1 MVTKRKPPKQNNEQG
16 APGKPA
22 RPSVKGKAIARPE
35 ARPEADAAGSNDA
48 AASAAKQAGAQVAAP
63 GKPKRRIAMPQSST
77 RLKQNQAANQ
87 AAPAQAG
94 ETGASQSA
102 RQPAPR
108 PAGVSAAQPAQPAR
122 RPVAQPAGSSA
133 PQPAGSSVGSSSPQA
148 ASQPARPSV
157 SQPSRPSVAKRGTG
171 KPTKARK
178 PLNVPSMQPDGN
190 APASAPGASAAPAE
204 QASAVEGKGAALKR
218 RLKRFSVAKAEK
230 TASDQAKQME
240 GTVSEADAEQAKDAA
255 RAAVVSEAAKR
266 RLERRQRMLK
276 RTGEGEGADAAGQGV
291 AEGDVAQGGEAGE
304 GSQAGETA
312 RKLPFNLSELRLT
325 WPVVAVLVAIAVV
338 VVAVGSFSWG
348 RWLRY
353 DDAADFQGAW
363 YANGTTSLVTV
374 DGQEI
379 HLTSDVAYGYTLDT
393 GAKTITFTFGDLQGQ
408 GRYRFSADRSELV
421 ITDGD
426 GFSFWGN
433 LFSDI
438 GWQFGQLITGLQGKE
453 APREEAV
460 DGVTVLDRTP
470 GEGAV
475 VAPTSSAPAQDADA
489 SSADDASGNTGN
501 GEASD
506 GEIADGDAAGADAT
520 GDSADG
526 SSGSGS
532 QEFTGAVAEGGI
544 ESAGSN
550 AVTLEQLKSGSLR

>member
-1 MVTKRKPPKQNNEQG
+1 MT
-16 APGKPA
+16 
-22 RPSVKGKAIARPE
+22 
-35 ARPEADAAGSNDA
+35 
-48 AASAAKQAGAQVAAP
+48 
-63 GKPKRRIAMPQSST
+63 
-77 RLKQNQAANQ
+77 
-87 AAPAQAG
+87 
-94 ETGASQSA
+94 
-102 RQPAPR
+102 
-108 PAGVSAAQPAQPAR
+108 
-122 RPVAQPAGSSA
+122 
-133 PQPAGSSVGSSSPQA
+133 
-148 ASQPARPSV
+148 
-157 SQPSRPSVAKRGTG
+157 KRGTG

-178 PLNVPSMQPDGN
+178 PLNVPSVQPSGDGN
-190 APASAPGASAAPAE
+190 APASGSAGESAAPAE
-204 QASAVEGKGAALKR
+204 QASAAEGKGAALKR
-218 RLKRFSVAKAEK
+218 RLKCFSVAKAEK

-240 GTVSEADAEQAKDAA
+240 GAVSKADAGQAKDAA
-255 RAAVVSEAAKR
+255 RAAIAGEAAKR

-276 RTGEGEGADAAGQGV
+276 RVGEGEGADALGQGV
-291 AEGDVAQGGEAGE
+291 AEGDAAQGGEAGE
-304 GSQAGETA
+304 GSQAGEAA
-312 RKLPFNLSELRLT
+312 RKLPFNLPELHLT
-325 WPVVAVLVAIAVV
+325 WPIVAVLVAIAVV
-338 VVAVGSFSWG
+338 VVTVGSFSWN

-393 GAKTITFTFGDLQGQ
+393 GAKTITFTFADLQGQ

-438 GWQFGQLITGLQGKE
+438 GWQFGQLIAGLQGKE
-453 APREEAV
+453 VPREEVV

-475 VAPTSSAPAQDADA
+475 AAPASSAPAQDAGA
-489 SSADDASGNTGN
+489 SSADDA
-501 GEASD
+501 ASSDAGD
-506 GEIADGDAAGADAT
+506 GDADGGAAADGDAAGAGAT

-532 QEFTGAVAEGGI
+532 QGFTGAVAEGGI

-550 AVTLEQLKSGSLR
+550 AVTLEQLKNGSLR

>member
-22 RPSVKGKAIARPE
+22 RPSVKGKAVAHPEVRPE
-35 ARPEADAAGSNDA
+35 APAAASNDA
-48 AASAAKQAGAQVAAP
+48 AANVANQAGSQAAAQ

-94 ETGASQSA
+94 GAG
-102 RQPAPR
+102 APR
-108 PAGVSAAQPAQPAR
+108 PAGQLASRTAGASGSQPAR
-122 RPVAQPAGSSA
+122 QPAAQPAGSSA
-133 PQPAGSSVGSSSPQA
+133 PQAAGSFVGSSAP
-148 ASQPARPSV
+148 QPARPSI

-178 PLNVPSMQPDGN
+178 PLGVPSVQPGRN
-190 APASAPGASAAPAE
+190 APASAPGESAASAE
-204 QASAVEGKGAALKR
+204 QASAAEGKGAALKR

-240 GTVSEADAEQAKDAA
+240 GTVSAADAEHAKDAA
-255 RAAVVSEAAKR
+255 RAAIAGEAAKR

-276 RTGEGEGADAAGQGV
+276 RTGEGEGADAAAQGV
-291 AEGDVAQGGEAGE
+291 AEGDAAQGQEAGE
-304 GSQAGETA
+304 GSQAGEGA
-312 RKLPFNLSELRLT
+312 RKLPFNLPELHLT

-338 VVAVGSFSWG
+338 VVTVGSFSWG

-374 DGQEI
+374 DDQEI

-453 APREEAV
+453 VPREEAV

-475 VAPTSSAPAQDADA
+475 AVPASQAPAQDADA
-489 SSADDASGNTGN
+489 SSADDAASSDTGN
-501 GEASD
+501 GEAS
-506 GEIADGDAAGADAT
+506 DGDAAGADAT
-520 GDSADG
+520 GDSIDG
-526 SSGSGS
+526 ANGSGS

>member
-22 RPSVKGKAIARPE
+22 RPSVKGKAVARPE
-35 ARPEADAAGSNDA
+35 VRPEAAAGSGDA
-48 AASAAKQAGAQVAAP
+48 VANAAKQPGSQVAAQ

-94 ETGASQSA
+94 EAAAAQSA

-108 PAGVSAAQPAQPAR
+108 PAGPSAAR
-122 RPVAQPAGSSA
+122 PAGPSS
-133 PQPAGSSVGSSSPQA
+133 
-148 ASQPARPSV
+148 SQPAKPSA
-157 SQPSRPSVAKRGTG
+157 SQPSRPSVAKRGAG
-171 KPTKARK
+171 KPTRARK
-178 PLNVPSMQPDGN
+178 PLNVPSVQPGGDGK
-190 APASAPGASAAPAE
+190 APASTPAGESVAPADQTSAA
-204 QASAVEGKGAALKR
+204 EGKGAALKR

-230 TASDQAKQME
+230 AASDQAKQME

-255 RAAVVSEAAKR
+255 RAAIAGEAAKR
-266 RLERRQRMLK
+266 RLERRQRMLR
-276 RTGEGEGADAAGQGV
+276 RTEEGEGADAAGQGAV
-291 AEGDVAQGGEAGE
+291 EGGAAQGGEAGE

-338 VVAVGSFSWG
+338 VVTVGSFSWG

-453 APREEAV
+453 APREEVV

-475 VAPTSSAPAQDADA
+475 AAPASSAPAQDADA
-489 SSADDASGNTGN
+489 SSVDDASGNTGN
-501 GEASD
+501 GEASG
-506 GEIADGDAAGADAT
+506 GETADGDAASADAS
-520 GDSADG
+520 GDSVDG

-550 AVTLEQLKSGSLR
+550 AVTLEQLKNGSLR

>member
-22 RPSVKGKAIARPE
+22 RPSVKGKAVARPE
-35 ARPEADAAGSNDA
+35 VRPEVRSEAVAGSADA
-48 AASAAKQAGAQVAAP
+48 AASAANQAGAQVAAP

-87 AAPAQAG
+87 AAPTQAG

-102 RQPAPR
+102 RQP
-108 PAGVSAAQPAQPAR
+108 VTQPT
-122 RPVAQPAGSSA
+122 GSSA
-133 PQPAGSSVGSSSPQA
+133 A
-148 ASQPARPSV
+148 QPARPSV

-178 PLNVPSMQPDGN
+178 PLNVPSVQPGGDGN
-190 APASAPGASAAPAE
+190 APASASAGESAAPAE
-204 QASAVEGKGAALKR
+204 QASTAEGKGAALKR

-230 TASDQAKQME
+230 VASDQAKQME
-240 GTVSEADAEQAKDAA
+240 GAVSGADAEQAKDAA
-255 RAAVVSEAAKR
+255 RTAIAGEAAKR

-276 RTGEGEGADAAGQGV
+276 HTGEGEDADAPGQGV
-291 AEGDVAQGGEAGE
+291 AEGDAAQGGEAGE
-304 GSQAGETA
+304 GSQAGEAA
-312 RKLPFNLSELRLT
+312 RKLPFNLSELHLT

-338 VVAVGSFSWG
+338 VVTVGSFSWN

-475 VAPTSSAPAQDADA
+475 SAPASSAPAQDADA
-489 SSADDASGNTGN
+489 SSADDASGN

-506 GEIADGDAAGADAT
+506 GETADGEAAGADAS

-532 QEFTGAVAEGGI
+532 QGFTGAVAEGGI

>member
-22 RPSVKGKAIARPE
+22 RPSVKGKAVARPE
-35 ARPEADAAGSNDA
+35 VRPEAAAAGSNDA
-48 AASAAKQAGAQVAAP
+48 AANAANQAGSQTAAQ

-87 AAPAQAG
+87 AIPSQAG
-94 ETGASQSA
+94 EAGSAQSA
-102 RQPAPR
+102 RQPVSR
-108 PAGVSAAQPAQPAR
+108 TAGASGS
-122 RPVAQPAGSSA
+122 QPAGSSA
-133 PQPAGSSVGSSSPQA
+133 A
-148 ASQPARPSV
+148 QPARPSV

-178 PLNVPSMQPDGN
+178 PLNVPSVQPGGDGN
-190 APASAPGASAAPAE
+190 APASAPGESTAPADQTSAA
-204 QASAVEGKGAALKR
+204 EGKGAALKR

-240 GTVSEADAEQAKDAA
+240 GTVSAADAEQAKDAA
-255 RAAVVSEAAKR
+255 RAAIAGEAAKR

-291 AEGDVAQGGEAGE
+291 AEGDAAQGGESGE

-312 RKLPFNLSELRLT
+312 RKLPFNLSELHLT
-325 WPVVAVLVAIAVV
+325 WPIVAVLVAIAVV
-338 VVAVGSFSWG
+338 VVTVGSFSWG

-453 APREEAV
+453 VPREEAV

-475 VAPTSSAPAQDADA
+475 AAPASQAPAQDADA
-489 SSADDASGNTGN
+489 SSADDAASSDTGN

-506 GEIADGDAAGADAT
+506 GEIADGDAAGSDVA

>member
-1 MVTKRKPPKQNNEQG
+1 M
-16 APGKPA
+16 
-22 RPSVKGKAIARPE
+22 S
-35 ARPEADAAGSNDA
+35 
-48 AASAAKQAGAQVAAP
+48 
-63 GKPKRRIAMPQSST
+63 
-77 RLKQNQAANQ
+77 
-87 AAPAQAG
+87 
-94 ETGASQSA
+94 
-102 RQPAPR
+102 
-108 PAGVSAAQPAQPAR
+108 
-122 RPVAQPAGSSA
+122 
-133 PQPAGSSVGSSSPQA
+133 
-148 ASQPARPSV
+148 
-157 SQPSRPSVAKRGTG
+157 KRGTG

-178 PLNVPSMQPDGN
+178 PLNVPSVQPGGDGN
-190 APASAPGASAAPAE
+190 APASASGESAAPAE
-204 QASAVEGKGAALKR
+204 QASTAEGKGAALKR

-240 GTVSEADAEQAKDAA
+240 GAVSEADAEQAKDAA
-255 RAAVVSEAAKR
+255 RAAIAGEAAKR

-276 RTGEGEGADAAGQGV
+276 RTEEGEGAA
-291 AEGDVAQGGEAGE
+291 AQGGEAGE

-312 RKLPFNLSELRLT
+312 RKLPFNLSELHLT

-338 VVAVGSFSWG
+338 VVTVGSFSWG

-353 DDAADFQGAW
+353 DDVADFQGAW

-374 DGQEI
+374 DDQEI

-475 VAPTSSAPAQDADA
+475 SAPASSAPAQDADA
-489 SSADDASGNTGN
+489 SSADDASGN

-506 GEIADGDAAGADAT
+506 GETAGADAS

-526 SSGSGS
+526 SSDSGS

-550 AVTLEQLKSGSLR
+550 AVTLEQLKNGSLR

>member
-22 RPSVKGKAIARPE
+22 RPSVKGKAVARPEVRPE
-35 ARPEADAAGSNDA
+35 ARPEAAAAGSNDA

-94 ETGASQSA
+94 ETGTAQSA
-102 RQPAPR
+102 RQPASR
-108 PAGVSAAQPAQPAR
+108 PAGSSAAQPAGP
-122 RPVAQPAGSSA
+122 S
-133 PQPAGSSVGSSSPQA
+133 
-148 ASQPARPSV
+148 ASQPTRPSV
-157 SQPSRPSVAKRGTG
+157 SQPSRPSVTKRGTG

-178 PLNVPSMQPDGN
+178 PLNVPSVQPGGDGN
-190 APASAPGASAAPAE
+190 APASASGESAAPAD
-204 QASAVEGKGAALKR
+204 QTSAAEGKGAALKR

-230 TASDQAKQME
+230 AASDQAKQME

-255 RAAVVSEAAKR
+255 RAAIAGEAAKR
-266 RLERRQRMLK
+266 RLERRQRMLR
-276 RTGEGEGADAAGQGV
+276 RTEEGEGADAAGQGAV
-291 AEGDVAQGGEAGE
+291 EGGAAQGGEAGE

-338 VVAVGSFSWG
+338 VVTVGSFSWG

-475 VAPTSSAPAQDADA
+475 SAPASSAPAQDADA
-489 SSADDASGNTGN
+489 SSADDASGN

-506 GEIADGDAAGADAT
+506 GETADGEAAGVDAS

-550 AVTLEQLKSGSLR
+550 AVTLEQLKNGSLR

>member
-22 RPSVKGKAIARPE
+22 RPSVKGKAVARPE
-35 ARPEADAAGSNDA
+35 ARPEAAAAGSNDA
-48 AASAAKQAGAQVAAP
+48 AASAANQAGAQVAAP

-94 ETGASQSA
+94 EAGAAQSA
-102 RQPAPR
+102 RQLVSR
-108 PAGVSAAQPAQPAR
+108 PAGVSA
-122 RPVAQPAGSSA
+122 AQPAGSSA

-190 APASAPGASAAPAE
+190 APASAPGESAAPAE
-204 QASAVEGKGAALKR
+204 QASTAEGKGAALKR

-240 GTVSEADAEQAKDAA
+240 GAVSEADAEQAKDAA
-255 RAAVVSEAAKR
+255 RAAIAGEAAKR

-276 RTGEGEGADAAGQGV
+276 RAGEGEGADAAGQGV

-304 GSQAGETA
+304 VSQAGETA
-312 RKLPFNLSELRLT
+312 RKLPFNLSELHLT

-338 VVAVGSFSWG
+338 VVTVGSFSWG

-453 APREEAV
+453 VPREEPV

-475 VAPTSSAPAQDADA
+475 AAPASSAPAQDVDA
-489 SSADDASGNTGN
+489 SSADDASGNTGS
-501 GEASD
+501 GEASNGETAD
-506 GEIADGDAAGADAT
+506 GEAAGADAT
-520 GDSADG
+520 DDSADG

-532 QEFTGAVAEGGI
+532 QGFTGAVAEGGI

>member
-22 RPSVKGKAIARPE
+22 RPSVKGKAVARPE
-35 ARPEADAAGSNDA
+35 VRPEAAAAASNDA
-48 AASAAKQAGAQVAAP
+48 AANAANQASSQAAAP

-94 ETGASQSA
+94 EAGAAQSA
-102 RQPAPR
+102 QPARR
-108 PAGVSAAQPAQPAR
+108 PAAQPAQPA
-122 RPVAQPAGSSA
+122 GSS
-133 PQPAGSSVGSSSPQA
+133 
-148 ASQPARPSV
+148 ASQPARPSA
-157 SQPSRPSVAKRGTG
+157 SQPSGPSVAKRGTG

-178 PLNVPSMQPDGN
+178 PLNVPSVQSGGDGN
-190 APASAPGASAAPAE
+190 APASASGESAAPAE
-204 QASAVEGKGAALKR
+204 QASAAQAKAAGAKR

-230 TASDQAKQME
+230 TASDQAKKME
-240 GTVSEADAEQAKDAA
+240 GTVSEADAEHAKDAA
-255 RAAVVSEAAKR
+255 RAAIAGEAAKR

-276 RTGEGEGADAAGQGV
+276 RTGEGAGADAAGQGI
-291 AEGDVAQGGEAGE
+291 AEGDAAQGREAGE
-304 GSQAGETA
+304 GSQAGEAA
-312 RKLPFNLSELRLT
+312 RKLPFNLPALHLT
-325 WPVVAVLVAIAVV
+325 WPVVAVLVAIAMVV
-338 VVAVGSFSWG
+338 IMVGSFSWG

-438 GWQFGQLITGLQGKE
+438 GWQFGQLISGLQGKE
-453 APREEAV
+453 VPREEVV

-475 VAPTSSAPAQDADA
+475 AAPASQVPAQDADA
-489 SSADDASGNTGN
+489 SSADDAASSDTGN

-506 GEIADGDAAGADAT
+506 GETADGDAAGADAA

>member
-22 RPSVKGKAIARPE
+22 RPSVKGKAVARPEVRPE
-35 ARPEADAAGSNDA
+35 ARPEAAAGSTDA
-48 AASAAKQAGAQVAAP
+48 AASAANQAGAQVAAP

-94 ETGASQSA
+94 EAGASQSA
-102 RQPAPR
+102 RQPVSR
-108 PAGVSAAQPAQPAR
+108 PAGASAAQPAQPAR
-122 RPVAQPAGSSA
+122 RPVAQPAGSSV
-133 PQPAGSSVGSSSPQA
+133 PQPAGSPVGSSSPQA
-148 ASQPARPSV
+148 ASQPA
-157 SQPSRPSVAKRGTG
+157 RPSVAKRGTG

-190 APASAPGASAAPAE
+190 APASASAGESAAPAE
-204 QASAVEGKGAALKR
+204 HASAAEGKGAALKR

-240 GTVSEADAEQAKDAA
+240 GVVSEADAEQAKDAA
-255 RAAVVSEAAKR
+255 RAAIAGDAAKR

-276 RTGEGEGADAAGQGV
+276 HAGEGEGADAPGQGV
-291 AEGDVAQGGEAGE
+291 AEGDATQGGEAGE

-312 RKLPFNLSELRLT
+312 RKLPFNLSELHLT

-338 VVAVGSFSWG
+338 VVTVGSFSWG

-353 DDAADFQGAW
+353 DDVADFQGAW

-475 VAPTSSAPAQDADA
+475 SAPASSAPAQDADA
-489 SSADDASGNTGN
+489 SGN

-506 GEIADGDAAGADAT
+506 GETADGEAAGVDAS

-550 AVTLEQLKSGSLR
+550 AVTLEQLKNGSLR

>member
-1 MVTKRKPPKQNNEQG
+1 MT
-16 APGKPA
+16 
-22 RPSVKGKAIARPE
+22 
-35 ARPEADAAGSNDA
+35 
-48 AASAAKQAGAQVAAP
+48 
-63 GKPKRRIAMPQSST
+63 
-77 RLKQNQAANQ
+77 
-87 AAPAQAG
+87 
-94 ETGASQSA
+94 
-102 RQPAPR
+102 
-108 PAGVSAAQPAQPAR
+108 
-122 RPVAQPAGSSA
+122 
-133 PQPAGSSVGSSSPQA
+133 
-148 ASQPARPSV
+148 
-157 SQPSRPSVAKRGTG
+157 KRGTG

-190 APASAPGASAAPAE
+190 APASAPGESAAPAE

-312 RKLPFNLSELRLT
+312 RKLPFNLSELHLT

-338 VVAVGSFSWG
+338 VVTVGSFSWG

-426 GFSFWGN
+426 RFSFWGN

-453 APREEAV
+453 VPREEPV

-475 VAPTSSAPAQDADA
+475 AVPASLAPAQDVDA

-501 GEASD
+501 GEASNGETAD
-506 GEIADGDAAGADAT
+506 GEAAGADAT

-532 QEFTGAVAEGGI
+532 QGFTGAVAEGGI

>member
-22 RPSVKGKAIARPE
+22 RPSVKGKVVARPE
-35 ARPEADAAGSNDA
+35 VRPDAASAGSNDA
-48 AASAAKQAGAQVAAP
+48 AANAANQAGAQVAAP

-87 AAPAQAG
+87 ATPAQTGEAAG
-94 ETGASQSA
+94 
-102 RQPAPR
+102 
-108 PAGVSAAQPAQPAR
+108 AQPAA
-122 RPVAQPAGSSA
+122 
-133 PQPAGSSVGSSSPQA
+133 
-148 ASQPARPSV
+148 QPARPSV
-157 SQPSRPSVAKRGTG
+157 SQQPRSSASKRGAG

-178 PLNVPSMQPDGN
+178 PLNVPSVQPGGDGK
-190 APASAPGASAAPAE
+190 ASASAGESAAPAE
-204 QASAVEGKGAALKR
+204 QASAAQNKAAGMKR

-240 GTVSEADAEQAKDAA
+240 GTVSEADADRAKDAA
-255 RAAVVSEAAKR
+255 RAAIAGEAAKR

-276 RTGEGEGADAAGQGV
+276 HTGEGEGADVAGQG
-291 AEGDVAQGGEAGE
+291 AIEGDAAQGREAGE

-312 RKLPFNLSELRLT
+312 RKLPFNAPKLHLT

-338 VVAVGSFSWG
+338 VVTVGTFSWN

-393 GAKTITFTFGDLQGQ
+393 GAKTITFTFADLQGQ

-438 GWQFGQLITGLQGKE
+438 GWQFGQLISGLQGKE
-453 APREEAV
+453 VPREEVV

-475 VAPTSSAPAQDADA
+475 EVPASSTPAQDADA
-489 SSADDASGNTGN
+489 SSADDT
-501 GEASD
+501 ASD
-506 GEIADGDAAGADAT
+506 DANAGESVDGD
-520 GDSADG
+520 SVDG
-526 SSGSGS
+526 GSGSGS
-532 QEFTGAVAEGGI
+532 QGFTGAVAEGGI

>member
-22 RPSVKGKAIARPE
+22 RPSVKGKAVARPEVRPE
-35 ARPEADAAGSNDA
+35 ARPEAAAGSADA
-48 AASAAKQAGAQVAAP
+48 AANAANQAGAQVAAP

-94 ETGASQSA
+94 ETGAAQSA
-102 RQPAPR
+102 RQPASR
-108 PAGVSAAQPAQPAR
+108 PAGASAAQPVGP
-122 RPVAQPAGSSA
+122 SA
-133 PQPAGSSVGSSSPQA
+133 GSSSPQTA
-148 ASQPARPSV
+148 LQPARPSV
-157 SQPSRPSVAKRGTG
+157 SQSSRPSVSKRGTG

-178 PLNVPSMQPDGN
+178 PLNVPSVQPGGDGN
-190 APASAPGASAAPAE
+190 APASASAGESAAPAE
-204 QASAVEGKGAALKR
+204 QASTAEGKGAALKR

-240 GTVSEADAEQAKDAA
+240 GAVSEADAEQAKDAA
-255 RAAVVSEAAKR
+255 RAAIAGEAAKR

-304 GSQAGETA
+304 VSQAGETA
-312 RKLPFNLSELRLT
+312 RKLPFNLSELHLT

-338 VVAVGSFSWG
+338 VVTVGSFSWG

-426 GFSFWGN
+426 RFSFWGN

-453 APREEAV
+453 VPREEPV

-475 VAPTSSAPAQDADA
+475 SAPASSAPAQDADA
-489 SSADDASGNTGN
+489 SSADDASGNAGN

-506 GEIADGDAAGADAT
+506 GETAAGAAAA

-526 SSGSGS
+526 SSSSGS
-532 QEFTGAVAEGGI
+532 QGFTGAVAEGGI

>member
-22 RPSVKGKAIARPE
+22 RPSVKGKAVARPE
-35 ARPEADAAGSNDA
+35 VRPEVRSEAVAGSADA
-48 AASAAKQAGAQVAAP
+48 AASAANQAGAQVAAP

-94 ETGASQSA
+94 EAGASQPA
-102 RQPAPR
+102 RQ
-108 PAGVSAAQPAQPAR
+108 
-122 RPVAQPAGSSA
+122 PVAQPAGSSA
-133 PQPAGSSVGSSSPQA
+133 AQSAGPSAPQPT
-148 ASQPARPSV
+148 RPSV

-178 PLNVPSMQPDGN
+178 PLNVPSVQPGGDGN
-190 APASAPGASAAPAE
+190 APASASAGESAAPAE
-204 QASAVEGKGAALKR
+204 QASTAEGKGAALKR

-240 GTVSEADAEQAKDAA
+240 GAVSGADAEQAKDAA
-255 RAAVVSEAAKR
+255 RAAIAGEAAKR

-276 RTGEGEGADAAGQGV
+276 RAGEGEGADAAGQGV

-304 GSQAGETA
+304 VSQAGETA
-312 RKLPFNLSELRLT
+312 RKLPFNLSELHLT

-338 VVAVGSFSWG
+338 VVTVGSFSWG

-475 VAPTSSAPAQDADA
+475 AAPASSAPAQDADA
-489 SSADDASGNTGN
+489 SSADDASGN

-506 GEIADGDAAGADAT
+506 GETADGEAAGADAS

-532 QEFTGAVAEGGI
+532 QGFTGAVAEGGI

>member
-22 RPSVKGKAIARPE
+22 RPSVKGKAVARPE
-35 ARPEADAAGSNDA
+35 VRPEAAAAASNDA
-48 AASAAKQAGAQVAAP
+48 AANAANQAGSQAAAQ

-94 ETGASQSA
+94 ETGAARTAGQPVSRTEGASGSRPV
-102 RQPAPR
+102 RQPA
-108 PAGVSAAQPAQPAR
+108 
-122 RPVAQPAGSSA
+122 AQPAGSSA
-133 PQPAGSSVGSSSPQA
+133 A
-148 ASQPARPSV
+148 QPARPSV
-157 SQPSRPSVAKRGTG
+157 SQLSRPSVAKRGTG

-178 PLNVPSMQPDGN
+178 PLNVSSVQPGGGGN
-190 APASAPGASAAPAE
+190 APASAPGESAAPAE
-204 QASAVEGKGAALKR
+204 QASVVEGKGAALKR

-255 RAAVVSEAAKR
+255 RAAIAGEAAKR

-291 AEGDVAQGGEAGE
+291 VEGDAAQGEEAGE
-304 GSQAGETA
+304 GSQASEPA
-312 RKLPFNLSELRLT
+312 RKLSFNLSELHLT
-325 WPVVAVLVAIAVV
+325 WPVVAMLVAIAVV
-338 VVAVGSFSWG
+338 VVTVGSFSWG

-353 DDAADFQGAW
+353 DDVADFQGAW

-470 GEGAV
+470 GEGV
-475 VAPTSSAPAQDADA
+475 VAAPASSAPAQDADA
-489 SSADDASGNTGN
+489 SSADDAASSDTGN

-506 GEIADGDAAGADAT
+506 GETADGDAAGADAA

>member
-1 MVTKRKPPKQNNEQG
+1 M
-16 APGKPA
+16 
-22 RPSVKGKAIARPE
+22 
-35 ARPEADAAGSNDA
+35 
-48 AASAAKQAGAQVAAP
+48 
-63 GKPKRRIAMPQSST
+63 
-77 RLKQNQAANQ
+77 
-87 AAPAQAG
+87 
-94 ETGASQSA
+94 
-102 RQPAPR
+102 
-108 PAGVSAAQPAQPAR
+108 
-122 RPVAQPAGSSA
+122 
-133 PQPAGSSVGSSSPQA
+133 
-148 ASQPARPSV
+148 
-157 SQPSRPSVAKRGTG
+157 AKRGTG

-178 PLNVPSMQPDGN
+178 PLGVPSVQPGGGGN
-190 APASAPGASAAPAE
+190 APASAPGESAALVE
-204 QASAVEGKGAALKR
+204 QASVAEGKGAALKR

-230 TASDQAKQME
+230 TASDQAKRME
-240 GTVSEADAEQAKDAA
+240 GTVSAADAEQAKDAA
-255 RAAVVSEAAKR
+255 RAAVVGEAAKR

-276 RTGEGEGADAAGQGV
+276 RTGGGEGADAAGQGV

-312 RKLPFNLSELRLT
+312 RKLPFNLSELHLT

-338 VVAVGSFSWG
+338 VVTVGSFSWG

-353 DDAADFQGAW
+353 DDVADFQGAW

-453 APREEAV
+453 VPREEAV

-475 VAPTSSAPAQDADA
+475 AAPASSAPAQDADA
-489 SSADDASGNTGN
+489 SSADDASGNTGD
-501 GEASD
+501 GEASGGETAD
-506 GEIADGDAAGADAT
+506 GEAAGADAT

>member
-22 RPSVKGKAIARPE
+22 RPSVKGKAVARPE
-35 ARPEADAAGSNDA
+35 VRPEAAAADSNDA
-48 AASAAKQAGAQVAAP
+48 AANAANQAGAQVAAP
-63 GKPKRRIAMPQSST
+63 GRPKRRIAMPQSST

-87 AAPAQAG
+87 ATPAQAG
-94 ETGASQSA
+94 EAGAARTAGQPVSRTEGASGSQPA
-102 RQPAPR
+102 RQPA
-108 PAGVSAAQPAQPAR
+108 
-122 RPVAQPAGSSA
+122 AQPAGSSA
-133 PQPAGSSVGSSSPQA
+133 PQPT
-148 ASQPARPSV
+148 RPSV

-190 APASAPGASAAPAE
+190 APASAPGESAAPAE
-204 QASAVEGKGAALKR
+204 QASAAEGKGAALKR

-240 GTVSEADAEQAKDAA
+240 GAVSEADAEQAKDAA
-255 RAAVVSEAAKR
+255 RAAVAGEAAKR

-312 RKLPFNLSELRLT
+312 RKLPFNLSELHLT

-338 VVAVGSFSWG
+338 VVTVGSFSWG

-374 DGQEI
+374 DDQEI

-393 GAKTITFTFGDLQGQ
+393 RAKTITFTFGDLQGQ

-426 GFSFWGN
+426 RFSFWGN

-453 APREEAV
+453 VPREEVV

-475 VAPTSSAPAQDADA
+475 AAPASSAPAQDADA

-506 GEIADGDAAGADAT
+506 GETADGEAAGADAT

>member
-22 RPSVKGKAIARPE
+22 RPSVKGKAVARPE
-35 ARPEADAAGSNDA
+35 ARPEVRPEAVAGSADA

-94 ETGASQSA
+94 ETGAARSA
-102 RQPAPR
+102 RQPASR
-108 PAGVSAAQPAQPAR
+108 
-122 RPVAQPAGSSA
+122 PAGSSA
-133 PQPAGSSVGSSSPQA
+133 TQPAGPSAGSSSPQT
-148 ASQPARPSV
+148 ASQPTRPSV
-157 SQPSRPSVAKRGTG
+157 SQLSRPSVTKRGTG

-178 PLNVPSMQPDGN
+178 PLNVPSVQPGGDGN
-190 APASAPGASAAPAE
+190 APASASGESAAPAE
-204 QASAVEGKGAALKR
+204 QASTAEGKGAALKR

-240 GTVSEADAEQAKDAA
+240 GAVSEADAEQAKDAA
-255 RAAVVSEAAKR
+255 RAAIAGEAAKR

-276 RTGEGEGADAAGQGV
+276 RAGEGEVADAAGQGV

-312 RKLPFNLSELRLT
+312 RKLPFNLSELHLT

-338 VVAVGSFSWG
+338 VVTVGSFSWG

-453 APREEAV
+453 APREEVV

-475 VAPTSSAPAQDADA
+475 AAPASSAPAQD
-489 SSADDASGNTGN
+489 
-501 GEASD
+501 
-506 GEIADGDAAGADAT
+506 
-520 GDSADG
+520 
-526 SSGSGS
+526 
-532 QEFTGAVAEGGI
+532 
-544 ESAGSN
+544 
-550 AVTLEQLKSGSLR
+550 

>member
-22 RPSVKGKAIARPE
+22 RPSVKGKAVARPE
-35 ARPEADAAGSNDA
+35 ARPDAASAGSNDA

-87 AAPAQAG
+87 ATPAQTGEAAG
-94 ETGASQSA
+94 
-102 RQPAPR
+102 
-108 PAGVSAAQPAQPAR
+108 AQPAA
-122 RPVAQPAGSSA
+122 
-133 PQPAGSSVGSSSPQA
+133 
-148 ASQPARPSV
+148 QPARPSV
-157 SQPSRPSVAKRGTG
+157 SQQPRPSASKRGAG

-178 PLNVPSMQPDGN
+178 PLNVPSVQPGGGGS
-190 APASAPGASAAPAE
+190 APASSSAGESAAPAE
-204 QASAVEGKGAALKR
+204 QASAAQNKAAGMKR

-240 GTVSEADAEQAKDAA
+240 GTVSEADADRAKDAA
-255 RAAVVSEAAKR
+255 RAAIAGEVAKR

-276 RTGEGEGADAAGQGV
+276 HTGEGEGADVAGQD
-291 AEGDVAQGGEAGE
+291 AIEGDAAQGREAGE

-312 RKLPFNLSELRLT
+312 RKLPFNAPKLHLT

-338 VVAVGSFSWG
+338 VVTVGTFSWN

-393 GAKTITFTFGDLQGQ
+393 GAKTITFTFADLQGQ

-438 GWQFGQLITGLQGKE
+438 GWQFGQLISGLQGKE
-453 APREEAV
+453 VPREEVV

-475 VAPTSSAPAQDADA
+475 EVPASSTPAQDADA
-489 SSADDASGNTGN
+489 SSADDTAPDDANA
-501 GEASD
+501 GESVD
-506 GEIADGDAAGADAT
+506 
-520 GDSADG
+520 GDSAEG
-526 SSGSGS
+526 GSGSGS
-532 QEFTGAVAEGGI
+532 QGFTGAVAEGGI

>member
-22 RPSVKGKAIARPE
+22 RPSVKGKAVARPE
-35 ARPEADAAGSNDA
+35 ARPEAAAAGSNDA

-87 AAPAQAG
+87 AAPAQVG
-94 ETGASQSA
+94 ETGAAQSA
-102 RQPAPR
+102 RQPASR
-108 PAGVSAAQPAQPAR
+108 S
-122 RPVAQPAGSSA
+122 AGSSA
-133 PQPAGSSVGSSSPQA
+133 PQPAGPSAGSSSPQA
-148 ASQPARPSV
+148 APQPARPSV

-178 PLNVPSMQPDGN
+178 PLNIPSMQPDGN
-190 APASAPGASAAPAE
+190 ASASASAGESAAPAE
-204 QASAVEGKGAALKR
+204 QASAAEGKGAALKR
-218 RLKRFSVAKAEK
+218 RLKRFSVAKVEK

-255 RAAVVSEAAKR
+255 RAAVAGEAAKR

-276 RTGEGEGADAAGQGV
+276 RTGEGEGADAAGRGV

-304 GSQAGETA
+304 VSQAGETA
-312 RKLPFNLSELRLT
+312 RKLPFNLSELHLT

-338 VVAVGSFSWG
+338 VVTVGSFSWG

-453 APREEAV
+453 APREEVV

-475 VAPTSSAPAQDADA
+475 SAPASSAPAQDADA
-489 SSADDASGNTGN
+489 SSADDASGNAGN

-506 GEIADGDAAGADAT
+506 GETAAGAAAA

-526 SSGSGS
+526 SSSSGS
-532 QEFTGAVAEGGI
+532 QGFTGAVAEGGI

>member
-1 MVTKRKPPKQNNEQG
+1 M
-16 APGKPA
+16 
-22 RPSVKGKAIARPE
+22 S
-35 ARPEADAAGSNDA
+35 
-48 AASAAKQAGAQVAAP
+48 
-63 GKPKRRIAMPQSST
+63 
-77 RLKQNQAANQ
+77 
-87 AAPAQAG
+87 
-94 ETGASQSA
+94 
-102 RQPAPR
+102 
-108 PAGVSAAQPAQPAR
+108 
-122 RPVAQPAGSSA
+122 
-133 PQPAGSSVGSSSPQA
+133 
-148 ASQPARPSV
+148 
-157 SQPSRPSVAKRGTG
+157 KRGTG

-178 PLNVPSMQPDGN
+178 PLNVPSVQPGGDGN
-190 APASAPGASAAPAE
+190 APASASGESAAPAE
-204 QASAVEGKGAALKR
+204 QASTAEGKGAALKR

-240 GTVSEADAEQAKDAA
+240 GVVSEADAEQAKDAA
-255 RAAVVSEAAKR
+255 RAAIAGEAAKR

-276 RTGEGEGADAAGQGV
+276 RTGEGEVADAAGQGV
-291 AEGDVAQGGEAGE
+291 AEGDAAQGGEAGE

-312 RKLPFNLSELRLT
+312 RKLPFNLSELHLT

-338 VVAVGSFSWG
+338 AVTVGSFSWG

-475 VAPTSSAPAQDADA
+475 AAPVSSAPAQDADA
-489 SSADDASGNTGN
+489 SSADDASGNAGN
-501 GEASD
+501 GEASNGETAD
-506 GEIADGDAAGADAT
+506 GEAAGADAT

>member
-22 RPSVKGKAIARPE
+22 RPSVKGKAVARPE
-35 ARPEADAAGSNDA
+35 ARPDAASAGSNDA
-48 AASAAKQAGAQVAAP
+48 AASAAKQAGSQAAAP

-87 AAPAQAG
+87 ATPAQTGEAAG
-94 ETGASQSA
+94 
-102 RQPAPR
+102 
-108 PAGVSAAQPAQPAR
+108 AQPAA
-122 RPVAQPAGSSA
+122 
-133 PQPAGSSVGSSSPQA
+133 
-148 ASQPARPSV
+148 QPARPSV
-157 SQPSRPSVAKRGTG
+157 SQQPRPSASKRGAG

-178 PLNVPSMQPDGN
+178 PLNVPSVQPGGGGSS
-190 APASAPGASAAPAE
+190 PASSSAGESAALAE
-204 QASAVEGKGAALKR
+204 QASAAQNKAAGMKR

-240 GTVSEADAEQAKDAA
+240 GTVSEADADRAKDAA
-255 RAAVVSEAAKR
+255 RAAIAGEAAKR

-276 RTGEGEGADAAGQGV
+276 HTGEGEGADVAGQG
-291 AEGDVAQGGEAGE
+291 AIEGDAAQGREAGE

-312 RKLPFNLSELRLT
+312 HKLPFNAPKLHLT

-338 VVAVGSFSWG
+338 VVTVGTFSWN

-393 GAKTITFTFGDLQGQ
+393 GAKTITFTFADLQGQ

-453 APREEAV
+453 VPREEVV

-475 VAPTSSAPAQDADA
+475 EVPASSTPAQDADA
-489 SSADDASGNTGN
+489 SSADDTAPDDANA
-501 GEASD
+501 GESV
-506 GEIADGDAAGADAT
+506 G
-520 GDSADG
+520 GDSAEG
-526 SSGSGS
+526 GSGSGS
-532 QEFTGAVAEGGI
+532 QGFTGAVAEGGI

>member
-22 RPSVKGKAIARPE
+22 RPSVKGKAVARPE
-35 ARPEADAAGSNDA
+35 VRPDAASAGSNDA
-48 AASAAKQAGAQVAAP
+48 AANAANQAGAQVAAP

-87 AAPAQAG
+87 ASPAQAG
-94 ETGASQSA
+94 EAA
-102 RQPAPR
+102 
-108 PAGVSAAQPAQPAR
+108 AAQPAGR
-122 RPVAQPAGSSA
+122 PAGSSA
-133 PQPAGSSVGSSSPQA
+133 A
-148 ASQPARPSV
+148 QPARPSV
-157 SQPSRPSVAKRGTG
+157 SQQPRPSASKRGAG

-178 PLNVPSMQPDGN
+178 PLNVPSVQPGGDGN
-190 APASAPGASAAPAE
+190 ASAPASVGESAAPAE
-204 QASAVEGKGAALKR
+204 QASAAQTKAAGIKR
-218 RLKRFSVAKAEK
+218 HLKRFSVAKAEK

-240 GTVSEADAEQAKDAA
+240 GTVSEADAECARDAA
-255 RAAVVSEAAKR
+255 RAAIAGEAAKR
-266 RLERRQRMLK
+266 RLERRQRML
-276 RTGEGEGADAAGQGV
+276 RHGGEGEGADAAGQGV
-291 AEGDVAQGGEAGE
+291 AEGDSAQGQEAGE
-304 GSQAGETA
+304 GSQAGEAA
-312 RKLPFNLSELRLT
+312 RKLPFNLPALHLT
-325 WPVVAVLVAIAVV
+325 WPVVAVLVAVAMVV
-338 VVAVGSFSWG
+338 IMVGSFSWG

-453 APREEAV
+453 VPREEVV

-475 VAPTSSAPAQDADA
+475 EAPASSTPAQDADA
-489 SSADDASGNTGN
+489 SSADDTAPDDANA
-501 GEASD
+501 GESVD
-506 GEIADGDAAGADAT
+506 
-520 GDSADG
+520 GDSAEG
-526 SSGSGS
+526 GSGSGS
-532 QEFTGAVAEGGI
+532 QGFTGAVAEGGI

>member
-22 RPSVKGKAIARPE
+22 RPSVKGKAVARSE
-35 ARPEADAAGSNDA
+35 VRPDAASVGSNDA
-48 AASAAKQAGAQVAAP
+48 AANAANQAGSQAATP
-63 GKPKRRIAMPQSST
+63 DKPKRRIAMPQSST

-87 AAPAQAG
+87 ATPAQDREAG
-94 ETGASQSA
+94 G
-102 RQPAPR
+102 
-108 PAGVSAAQPAQPAR
+108 AQPAGR
-122 RPVAQPAGSSA
+122 PAGSSA
-133 PQPAGSSVGSSSPQA
+133 AQS
-148 ASQPARPSV
+148 ARPSV
-157 SQPSRPSVAKRGTG
+157 SQQPRPSASKRGAG

-178 PLNVPSMQPDGN
+178 PLNVPSVQPGGN
-190 APASAPGASAAPAE
+190 APASAPGESAAPAE
-204 QASAVEGKGAALKR
+204 QASAAQTKAAGMKR

-240 GTVSEADAEQAKDAA
+240 GTVSEADAERARDAA
-255 RAAVVSEAAKR
+255 RAAIAGEAAKR
-266 RLERRQRMLK
+266 RLERRQRML
-276 RTGEGEGADAAGQGV
+276 RHGGEGADAAGQGV
-291 AEGDVAQGGEAGE
+291 AEGDSAQGREAGE
-304 GSQAGETA
+304 GSHAGEAA
-312 RKLPFNLSELRLT
+312 RKLPFNLPALHLT
-325 WPVVAVLVAIAVV
+325 WPVVAVLVAIAMVV
-338 VVAVGSFSWG
+338 IMVGSFSWG

-453 APREEAV
+453 VPREEVV

-475 VAPTSSAPAQDADA
+475 EVPASSPPAQDADA
-489 SSADDASGNTGN
+489 SSADDAAN
-501 GEASD
+501 GES
-506 GEIADGDAAGADAT
+506 ADGDTAGADAA

-532 QEFTGAVAEGGI
+532 QGFTGAVAEGGI
-544 ESAGSN
+544 ELAGSN

>member
-22 RPSVKGKAIARPE
+22 RPSVKGKAVARPE
-35 ARPEADAAGSNDA
+35 ARPEAAAAASFDP
-48 AASAAKQAGAQVAAP
+48 AASAANQAGAQVAAP

-87 AAPAQAG
+87 VAPAQDREAAG
-94 ETGASQSA
+94 
-102 RQPAPR
+102 
-108 PAGVSAAQPAQPAR
+108 AQPAGR
-122 RPVAQPAGSSA
+122 PAGSSA
-133 PQPAGSSVGSSSPQA
+133 AQS
-148 ASQPARPSV
+148 ARPSV
-157 SQPSRPSVAKRGTG
+157 SQQPRPSASKRGAG

-178 PLNVPSMQPDGN
+178 PLNVPSVQPGGN
-190 APASAPGASAAPAE
+190 APASAPGESAAPAE
-204 QASAVEGKGAALKR
+204 QASAAQTKAAGMKR

-240 GTVSEADAEQAKDAA
+240 GTVSEADAERAKDAA
-255 RAAVVSEAAKR
+255 RAAIAGEAAKR
-266 RLERRQRMLK
+266 RLERRQRML
-276 RTGEGEGADAAGQGV
+276 RHGGEGEGADAAGQGV
-291 AEGDVAQGGEAGE
+291 AEGDSAQGREAGE
-304 GSQAGETA
+304 GLQAGEAA
-312 RKLPFNLSELRLT
+312 RRLPFSLPALHLT
-325 WPVVAVLVAIAVV
+325 WPVVAVLVAIAMVV
-338 VVAVGSFSWG
+338 IMVGSFSWG

-453 APREEAV
+453 VPREEVV

-475 VAPTSSAPAQDADA
+475 EVPASSTPAQDADA
-489 SSADDASGNTGN
+489 SSADDAAN
-501 GEASD
+501 GES
-506 GEIADGDAAGADAT
+506 ADGDTAGADAA

-532 QEFTGAVAEGGI
+532 QGFTGAVAEGGI

>member
-1 MVTKRKPPKQNNEQG
+1 M
-16 APGKPA
+16 
-22 RPSVKGKAIARPE
+22 
-35 ARPEADAAGSNDA
+35 
-48 AASAAKQAGAQVAAP
+48 
-63 GKPKRRIAMPQSST
+63 
-77 RLKQNQAANQ
+77 
-87 AAPAQAG
+87 
-94 ETGASQSA
+94 
-102 RQPAPR
+102 
-108 PAGVSAAQPAQPAR
+108 
-122 RPVAQPAGSSA
+122 
-133 PQPAGSSVGSSSPQA
+133 
-148 ASQPARPSV
+148 
-157 SQPSRPSVAKRGTG
+157 
-171 KPTKARK
+171 
-178 PLNVPSMQPDGN
+178 
-190 APASAPGASAAPAE
+190 
-204 QASAVEGKGAALKR
+204 KR

-240 GTVSEADAEQAKDAA
+240 GTVSEADADRAKDAA
-255 RAAVVSEAAKR
+255 RAAIAGEAAKR

-276 RTGEGEGADAAGQGV
+276 HTGEGEGADVAGQG
-291 AEGDVAQGGEAGE
+291 AIEGDAAQGREAGE

-312 RKLPFNLSELRLT
+312 RKLPFNVPKLHLT

-338 VVAVGSFSWG
+338 VVTVGTFSWN

-393 GAKTITFTFGDLQGQ
+393 GAKTITFTFADLQGQ

-438 GWQFGQLITGLQGKE
+438 GWQFGQLISGLQGKE
-453 APREEAV
+453 VPREEVV

-475 VAPTSSAPAQDADA
+475 EVPASSTPAQDADS
-489 SSADDASGNTGN
+489 SSADDT
-501 GEASD
+501 ASD
-506 GEIADGDAAGADAT
+506 DANAGESVD

-526 SSGSGS
+526 GSGSGS
-532 QEFTGAVAEGGI
+532 QGFTGAVAEGGI

>member
-22 RPSVKGKAIARPE
+22 RPSVKGKAVARPE
-35 ARPEADAAGSNDA
+35 VRPEAAAAASNDA
-48 AASAAKQAGAQVAAP
+48 AANAANQAGSQAAVQ
-63 GKPKRRIAMPQSST
+63 GKPKRRIAMPQSSP

-94 ETGASQSA
+94 ETGAARTAGQPVSRTEGASGSRPV
-102 RQPAPR
+102 RQPA
-108 PAGVSAAQPAQPAR
+108 
-122 RPVAQPAGSSA
+122 AQPAGSSA
-133 PQPAGSSVGSSSPQA
+133 A
-148 ASQPARPSV
+148 QPARPSV
-157 SQPSRPSVAKRGTG
+157 SQLSRPSVAKRGTG

-178 PLNVPSMQPDGN
+178 PLNVSSVQPGGGGN
-190 APASAPGASAAPAE
+190 APASAPGESAAPAE
-204 QASAVEGKGAALKR
+204 QASVAEGKGAALKR

-240 GTVSEADAEQAKDAA
+240 GTVSAADAEHAKDAA
-255 RAAVVSEAAKR
+255 RAAIAGEAAKR

-291 AEGDVAQGGEAGE
+291 VEGDAAQGEEAGE
-304 GSQAGETA
+304 GLQASEPA
-312 RKLPFNLSELRLT
+312 HKLPFNLPELHLT

-338 VVAVGSFSWG
+338 VVTVGSFSWG

-353 DDAADFQGAW
+353 DDVADFQGAW

-453 APREEAV
+453 VPREEAV

-475 VAPTSSAPAQDADA
+475 SGQARLRPRTPTRPPRTMRRATRATAKLPVAKPLTAKLPARMRRAIPPMDPAALVRKSSPARWPRAV
-489 SSADDASGNTGN
+489 SSRR
-501 GEASD
+501 
-506 GEIADGDAAGADAT
+506 AAM
-520 GDSADG
+520 
-526 SSGSGS
+526 
-532 QEFTGAVAEGGI
+532 
-544 ESAGSN
+544 
-550 AVTLEQLKSGSLR
+550 R

>member
-22 RPSVKGKAIARPE
+22 RPSVKGKAVARPE
-35 ARPEADAAGSNDA
+35 AAAAGSNDA

-87 AAPAQAG
+87 VAPAQAG
-94 ETGASQSA
+94 ETGASQPA

-108 PAGVSAAQPAQPAR
+108 PAGSSAAQPT
-122 RPVAQPAGSSA
+122 
-133 PQPAGSSVGSSSPQA
+133 
-148 ASQPARPSV
+148 RPSV

-178 PLNVPSMQPDGN
+178 PLNVPSVQPGGDGN
-190 APASAPGASAAPAE
+190 APASASGESAAPAK
-204 QASAVEGKGAALKR
+204 QASTAEGKGVALKR

-240 GTVSEADAEQAKDAA
+240 GAVSEADAEQAKDAA
-255 RAAVVSEAAKR
+255 RAVIAGEAAKR

-276 RTGEGEGADAAGQGV
+276 RTGEGEVADAAGQGV

-312 RKLPFNLSELRLT
+312 RKLPFNLSELHLT

-338 VVAVGSFSWG
+338 VVTVGSFSWG

-453 APREEAV
+453 APREEVV

-475 VAPTSSAPAQDADA
+475 AAPASSAPAQDADA
-489 SSADDASGNTGN
+489 SSADDASGNTGD

-506 GEIADGDAAGADAT
+506 GETADGGAAGADAS

-526 SSGSGS
+526 PSGSGS

-550 AVTLEQLKSGSLR
+550 AVTLEQLKNGSLR

>member
-16 APGKPA
+16 APGKQA
-22 RPSVKGKAIARPE
+22 RPSVKGKAVARPE
-35 ARPEADAAGSNDA
+35 VRPEAAAAGSGDA

-87 AAPAQAG
+87 ATPAQTGEAAG
-94 ETGASQSA
+94 
-102 RQPAPR
+102 
-108 PAGVSAAQPAQPAR
+108 AQPAA
-122 RPVAQPAGSSA
+122 
-133 PQPAGSSVGSSSPQA
+133 
-148 ASQPARPSV
+148 QPARPSV
-157 SQPSRPSVAKRGTG
+157 SQQPRPSASKRGAG

-178 PLNVPSMQPDGN
+178 PLNVPSVQPGGDGK
-190 APASAPGASAAPAE
+190 ASASAGESAAPAE
-204 QASAVEGKGAALKR
+204 QASAAQNKAAGMKR

-240 GTVSEADAEQAKDAA
+240 GTVSEADADRAKDAA
-255 RAAVVSEAAKR
+255 RAAIAGEAAKR

-276 RTGEGEGADAAGQGV
+276 HTGEGEGADVAGQG
-291 AEGDVAQGGEAGE
+291 AIEGDAAQGREAGE

-312 RKLPFNLSELRLT
+312 RKLPFNVPKLQLT

-338 VVAVGSFSWG
+338 VVTVGTFSWN

-393 GAKTITFTFGDLQGQ
+393 GAKTITFTFADLQGQ

-453 APREEAV
+453 VPREEVV

-475 VAPTSSAPAQDADA
+475 AVPASTAPAQDADA
-489 SSADDASGNTGN
+489 SSADDTAPDDANA
-501 GEASD
+501 GESVD
-506 GEIADGDAAGADAT
+506 
-520 GDSADG
+520 GDSAEG
-526 SSGSGS
+526 GSGSGS
-532 QEFTGAVAEGGI
+532 QGFTGAVAEGGI

>member
-22 RPSVKGKAIARPE
+22 RPSVKGKAVARPE
-35 ARPEADAAGSNDA
+35 ARPEAAAAGSNDA

-87 AAPAQAG
+87 AAPAQVG
-94 ETGASQSA
+94 ETGAAQSA
-102 RQPAPR
+102 RQPASR
-108 PAGVSAAQPAQPAR
+108 S
-122 RPVAQPAGSSA
+122 AGSSA
-133 PQPAGSSVGSSSPQA
+133 PQPAGPSAGSSSPQA
-148 ASQPARPSV
+148 APQPARPSV

-178 PLNVPSMQPDGN
+178 PLNIPSMQPDGN
-190 APASAPGASAAPAE
+190 ASASASAGESAAPAE
-204 QASAVEGKGAALKR
+204 QASAAEGKGAALKR
-218 RLKRFSVAKAEK
+218 RLKRFSVAKVEK

-255 RAAVVSEAAKR
+255 RAAVAGEAAKR

-276 RTGEGEGADAAGQGV
+276 RAGEGEGADAAGRGV

-304 GSQAGETA
+304 VSQAGETA
-312 RKLPFNLSELRLT
+312 RKLPFNLSELHLT

-338 VVAVGSFSWG
+338 VVTVGSFSWG

-453 APREEAV
+453 APREEVV

-475 VAPTSSAPAQDADA
+475 SAPASSAPAQDADA
-489 SSADDASGNTGN
+489 SSADDASGNAGN

-506 GEIADGDAAGADAT
+506 GETAAGAAAA

-526 SSGSGS
+526 SSSSGS
-532 QEFTGAVAEGGI
+532 QGFTGAVAEGGI

>member
-1 MVTKRKPPKQNNEQG
+1 MVTKRKPQKQNNEQG

-22 RPSVKGKAIARPE
+22 RPSVKGKAVARPE
-35 ARPEADAAGSNDA
+35 ARPEAVAAGSNDA
-48 AASAAKQAGAQVAAP
+48 AANAANQAGGQVAAP

-94 ETGASQSA
+94 EAGTLQSA
-102 RQPAPR
+102 RQ
-108 PAGVSAAQPAQPAR
+108 
-122 RPVAQPAGSSA
+122 PVAQPAGSSA
-133 PQPAGSSVGSSSPQA
+133 AQSAGPSAPQPT
-148 ASQPARPSV
+148 RPSV
-157 SQPSRPSVAKRGTG
+157 SQPLRPSVSKRGTG

-178 PLNVPSMQPDGN
+178 PLNVPSVQPGGDGN
-190 APASAPGASAAPAE
+190 APASASGESAAPAE
-204 QASAVEGKGAALKR
+204 QASTAEGKGAALKR

-240 GTVSEADAEQAKDAA
+240 GAVSEADAEQAKDAA
-255 RAAVVSEAAKR
+255 RAAIAGEAAKR

-276 RTGEGEGADAAGQGV
+276 RTGEGEVADAAGQGV

-304 GSQAGETA
+304 VSRAGETA
-312 RKLPFNLSELRLT
+312 RKLPFNLSELHLT

-338 VVAVGSFSWG
+338 VVTVGSFSWG

-353 DDAADFQGAW
+353 DDAADLQGAW

-475 VAPTSSAPAQDADA
+475 SAPASSAPAQDADA
-489 SSADDASGNTGN
+489 SSADDASGN

-506 GEIADGDAAGADAT
+506 GETADGDAAGAGAT

-532 QEFTGAVAEGGI
+532 QGFTGAVAEGGI

-550 AVTLEQLKSGSLR
+550 AVTLEQLKNGSLR

>member
-22 RPSVKGKAIARPE
+22 RPSVKGKAVARPEVRPE
-35 ARPEADAAGSNDA
+35 ARPEAAAGSTDA
-48 AASAAKQAGAQVAAP
+48 AASAANQAGAQVAAP

-94 ETGASQSA
+94 EAGAAQSA
-102 RQPAPR
+102 RQPAP
-108 PAGVSAAQPAQPAR
+108 
-122 RPVAQPAGSSA
+122 QPAGS
-133 PQPAGSSVGSSSPQA
+133 PVGSSSPQA
-148 ASQPARPSV
+148 TSQPA
-157 SQPSRPSVAKRGTG
+157 RPSVAKRGTG

-190 APASAPGASAAPAE
+190 APASASAGESAAPAE
-204 QASAVEGKGAALKR
+204 HASAAEGKGAALKR

-240 GTVSEADAEQAKDAA
+240 GAVSEADAEQAKDAA
-255 RAAVVSEAAKR
+255 RAAIAGDAAKR

-276 RTGEGEGADAAGQGV
+276 HAGEGEGADAPGQGV
-291 AEGDVAQGGEAGE
+291 AEGDATQGGEAGE

-312 RKLPFNLSELRLT
+312 RKLPFNLSELHLT

-338 VVAVGSFSWG
+338 VVTVGSFSWG

-426 GFSFWGN
+426 RFSFWGN

-453 APREEAV
+453 VPREEVV

-475 VAPTSSAPAQDADA
+475 AAPASSAPAQDADA

-506 GEIADGDAAGADAT
+506 GETADGEAAGADAS

>member
-22 RPSVKGKAIARPE
+22 RPSVKGKAVARSE
-35 ARPEADAAGSNDA
+35 VRPDAASAGSNDA
-48 AASAAKQAGAQVAAP
+48 AANAANQAGSQAAAP
-63 GKPKRRIAMPQSST
+63 GKPKRRIAIPQSST

-87 AAPAQAG
+87 ATPAQTG
-94 ETGASQSA
+94 ETG
-102 RQPAPR
+102 
-108 PAGVSAAQPAQPAR
+108 GAQPAR
-122 RPVAQPAGSSA
+122 RPAGSSA
-133 PQPAGSSVGSSSPQA
+133 A
-148 ASQPARPSV
+148 QPARPSV
-157 SQPSRPSVAKRGTG
+157 SQQPRPSASKRGAG

-178 PLNVPSMQPDGN
+178 PLSVPSVQPGGDGK
-190 APASAPGASAAPAE
+190 ALASTGESAAPAE
-204 QASAVEGKGAALKR
+204 QASAAQTKAAGVKR

-240 GTVSEADAEQAKDAA
+240 GIVSEADAERARDAA
-255 RAAVVSEAAKR
+255 RAAIAGEAARR
-266 RLERRQRMLK
+266 RLERRQRML
-276 RTGEGEGADAAGQGV
+276 RHGGEGEDADAAGQGV
-291 AEGDVAQGGEAGE
+291 AEGDSVQGREAGE
-304 GSQAGETA
+304 GSHAGEAA
-312 RKLPFNLSELRLT
+312 RKLPFNLPALHLT
-325 WPVVAVLVAIAVV
+325 WPVVAVLVAIAMVV
-338 VVAVGSFSWG
+338 IMVGSFSWG

-453 APREEAV
+453 VPREEVV

-475 VAPTSSAPAQDADA
+475 EVPASSPPAQDADA
-489 SSADDASGNTGN
+489 SSADDAAN
-501 GEASD
+501 GES
-506 GEIADGDAAGADAT
+506 ADGDTAGADAA

-532 QEFTGAVAEGGI
+532 QGFTGAVAEGGI